1 MTRDG
6 RFVDPLRLDAPPA
19 EPLPEAERAAFG
31 ATLRERL
38 ALLGAGAPARTAE
51 AGR

>member
-19 EPLPEAERAAFG
+19 EPLPESERPAFEAALG
-31 ATLRERL
+31 EGL
-38 ALLGAGAPARTAE
+38 ALLDRAATARRADAGQ
-51 AGR
+51 